1 MIVTDLSNIDYQV
14 STTSVIKKAID
25 FLRRT
30 NIHSLADGR
39 VEIDGQQV
47 FAIIQRYETVI
58 AGVPKFEYHKKYVDI
73 QYVASGEEV
82 IGWAPADEI
91 TVTEAYDADKDICFG
106 TVPKGEIT
114 PVYMRSG
121 QAAVLYPEDGH
132 APRLAAGAPSHVLKV
147 VVKVAAVLFPF
158 RGQGGTIP

>member
-1 MIVTDLSNIDYQV
+1 MIITDLSNIDNQV
-14 STTSVIKKAID
+14 SMTPAIKMAID

-30 NIHSLADGR
+30 DIYSLADGR

-58 AGVPKFEYHKKYVDI
+58 ADVPKFEYHKKYIDI

-82 IGWAPADEI
+82 IGWAPAEEI
-91 TVTEAYDADKDICFG
+91 IVTEAYDADKDICFG
-106 TVPKGEIT
+106 TVPKGKIT
-114 PVYMRSG
+114 PLYMRAG

-132 APRLAAGAPSHVLKV
+132 APRLAAGGPSSVLKV
-147 VVKVAAVLFPF
+147 VVKVPVALHLF
-158 RGQGGTIP
+158 

>member
-1 MIVTDLSNIDYQV
+1 MIVTDLSNIDYQI
-14 STTSVIKKAID
+14 SMTSVIKKAID

-58 AGVPKFEYHKKYVDI
+58 AGVPKFEHHKKYVDI

-91 TVTEAYDADKDICFG
+91 TVTEAYDVDKDICFG

-121 QAAVLYPEDGH
+121 QAAGLYPEDGQ
-132 APRLAAGAPSHVLKV
+132 APRLAAGAPSRAWNEMVD
-147 VVKVAAVLFPF
+147 VAV
-158 RGQGGTIP
+158 RTGYI

>member
-58 AGVPKFEYHKKYVDI
+58 AGVPKFEYHKKYIDI
-73 QYVASGEEV
+73 QYVVSGEEV

-106 TVPKGEIT
+106 TVPKGKIT
-114 PVYMRSG
+114 PVYMRAG
-121 QAAVLYPEDGH
+121 QVAVLYPEDGH

>member
-14 STTSVIKKAID
+14 SMTSAIKKAID

-30 NIHSLADGR
+30 DIHSLVDGR

-47 FAIIQRYETVI
+47 FAIIQRYETII
-58 AGVPKFEYHKKYVDI
+58 ADVLKFEYHKKYVDI

-82 IGWAPADEI
+82 IGWAPAEEI

-106 TVPKGEIT
+106 TVPKGKIT

-132 APRLAAGAPSHVLKV
+132 APRLAAGAPSHVLKI
-147 VVKVAAVLFPF
+147 VVKII
-158 RGQGGTIP
+158 TISALSE